1 VRGSRP
7 TADTSRP
14 YLDELGPELRDR
26 ILALDEPVARDDW
39 ADVVRRA
46 RTHEPRPRVARAAS
60 ALAVV
65 AFLAAMLVGLRSWAG
80 AGAPPGPM
88 ASPTSAT
95 ALGGQPTSPG
105 PLSVA
110 WHGRR
115 VSGMLSSSSLDSVT
129 IRFTDGTSAKP
140 RIRWVSLPFAAGV
153 FDYDIPPG
161 KTVAGVSGSGWG
173 QAPRQVTWY
182 SV

>member
-1 VRGSRP
+1 VRGSGP
-7 TADTSRP
+7 TADPSRAF
-14 YLDELGPELRDR
+14 LDELGPELRDR

-39 ADVVRRA
+39 AGVVRRA
-46 RTHEPRPRVARAAS
+46 RAHAPRPRVARAAS

-80 AGAPPGPM
+80 AGAPAPV
-88 ASPTSAT
+88 ASPTAAT
-95 ALGGQPTSPG
+95 ALGGQLVSPG
-105 PLSVA
+105 ALSVA
-110 WHGRR
+110 WHGRH
-115 VSGMLSSSSLDSVT
+115 VSGTLSSSSLDSVT

-140 RIRWVSLPFAAGV
+140 SIRWVSLPFAAGV